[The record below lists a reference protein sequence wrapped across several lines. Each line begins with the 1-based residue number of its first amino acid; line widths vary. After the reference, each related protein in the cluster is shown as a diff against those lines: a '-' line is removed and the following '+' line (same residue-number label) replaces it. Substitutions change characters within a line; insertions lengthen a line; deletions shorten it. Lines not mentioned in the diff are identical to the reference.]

1 MNDYLWWRDGV
12 IYQIYPRSFSDSNN
26 DGLGD
31 LPGITARLDYLA
43 HLGIDA
49 IWLSPFYPTPDADF
63 GYDISNHSQVD
74 ARFGTLQDFDNLL
87 EQTHARGI
95 RIVLDLVLN
104 HTSDQHPWFQESRSS
119 LTNPK
124 RDWYIWREKKNNW
137 QAVFGGTGW
146 TYDENTSQYYY
157 HMFLSKQPDVNWHNP
172 EVRQAQL
179 DVVRFWL
186 DRGVDGFRLDVF
198 NVYFKDAGFKDN
210 PAKFGL
216 RGFDQQVHLY
226 DSNHPEMIPLL
237 HEFRSILDAYPQRY
251 SVGETFIATAEK
263 AASYIGNQLLHAA
276 FSFDFT
282 SLELFFPWNPVWVL
296 KRVLKRE
303 EIFQDERWPATVMSN
318 HDLPRAASR
327 YSRTENDAQARLA
340 MTLLL
345 TLRGTPFLYYGEEIG
360 MRDISLSRS
369 QIMDPPGKRYWPIY
383 KGRDGCRS
391 PMQWDGSAFAGF
403 SSVQPWLPLHS
414 DYLSRNA
421 AQQEQD
427 PASMLNFTRTLIDLR
442 KQYPALQRG
451 SFTPLASNSR
461 HVLAYLRQ
469 IPGQTVLVALNFS
482 GRKIK
487 ATIDPTMTIH
497 DWQTLLPT
505 AGFTPPDNGS
515 IELSPYMICLL
526 VANN

>member
-1 MNDYLWWRDGV
+1 
-12 IYQIYPRSFSDSNN
+12 
-26 DGLGD
+26 
-31 LPGITARLDYLA
+31 
-43 HLGIDA
+43 
-49 IWLSPFYPTPDADF
+49 
-63 GYDISNHSQVD
+63 
-74 ARFGTLQDFDNLL
+74 
-87 EQTHARGI
+87 
-95 RIVLDLVLN
+95 
-104 HTSDQHPWFQESRSS
+104 
-119 LTNPK
+119 
-124 RDWYIWREKKNNW
+124 
-137 QAVFGGTGW
+137 
-146 TYDENTSQYYY
+146 
-157 HMFLSKQPDVNWHNP
+157 
-172 EVRQAQL
+172 
-179 DVVRFWL
+179 
-186 DRGVDGFRLDVF
+186 
-198 NVYFKDAGFKDN
+198 
-210 PAKFGL
+210 
-216 RGFDQQVHLY
+216 
-226 DSNHPEMIPLL
+226 MIPLL

>member
-12 IYQIYPRSFSDSNN
+12 IYQVYPRSFSDSNN

-31 LPGITARLDYLA
+31 LPGITAHLDYLEQ
-43 HLGIDA
+43 LGIDA

-63 GYDISNHSQVD
+63 GYDISNHTQVD

-87 EQTHARGI
+87 EQAHAHGI

-124 RDWYIWREKKNNW
+124 RDWYLWREKKNNW
-137 QAVFGGTGW
+137 RSMTGGSGW
-146 TYDENTSQYYY
+146 KFDPLTNQYYY
-157 HMFLSKQPDVNWHNP
+157 HMYLSEQPDLNWHNP

-179 DVVRFWL
+179 DVIRFWL

-198 NVYFKDAGFKDN
+198 NIYFKDEGYKNN
-210 PAKFGL
+210 PVKVGL
-216 RGFDQQVHLY
+216 RSFDWQKHLY
-226 DSNHPEMIPLL
+226 DSSQPEMYSLL
-237 HEFRSILDAYPQRY
+237 NEFRNLLDTYPQRY
-251 SVGETFIATAEK
+251 SVGETFLATAEK
-263 AASYIGNQLLHAA
+263 AASYVGDHLLHAA

-282 SLELFFPWNPVWVL
+282 ASHLMFPWNPRWLLQQVFI
-296 KRVLKRE
+296 RE
-303 EIFQDERWPATVMSN
+303 KTFQGERWPATVMGN
-318 HDLPRAASR
+318 HDLPRTASR
-327 YSRTENDAQARLA
+327 YSHGENDAQARLA

-360 MRDISLSRS
+360 MRDISLSRR

-391 PMQWDGSAFAGF
+391 PMQWDDSAFSGF
-403 SSVQPWLPLHS
+403 SSIQPWLPVHP
-414 DYLSRNA
+414 DYLTRNA
-421 AQQEQD
+421 VQQDQE

-442 KQYPALQRG
+442 KKHPALRKG
-451 SFTPLASNSR
+451 NFSPLVSKSR

-469 IPGQTVLVALNFS
+469 IPGQTILVAMNFS
-482 GRKIK
+482 GQKVK
-487 ATIDPTMTIH
+487 ATFKPSITNR
-497 DWQTLLPT
+497 DWQPLLST
-505 AGFTPPDNGS
+505 AGFKPPENGS
-515 IELSPYMICLL
+515 IELSPYTICIL
-526 VANN
+526 VENN